1 MAIKSDLKEAMKH
14 AMKAKEQARLDTI
27 RMVLSAIQYEE
38 MQNKV
43 NELSDDQILNV
54 LKREVKKRKEEFEY
68 AEKASRPDLQEKLKV
83 EISTIEAFLP
93 AQLSEEKIEEL
104 LKSMKEANP
113 ELNLSLAMK
122 ALKESYSGQYDSKL
136 ASEVARK
143 VLG

>member
-1 MAIKSDLKEAMKH
+1 MPIKSDLKEAMKQ

-54 LKREVKKRKEEFEY
+54 LKREVKKRKEELEY
-68 AEKASRPDLQEKLKV
+68 AEKASRADLQEKLKV
-83 EISTIEAFLP
+83 EILTVEAFLP
-93 AQLSEEKIEEL
+93 AQLSEERIEEL

-113 ELNLSLAMK
+113 DLNLGAAMK
-122 ALKESYSGQYDSKL
+122 ALKESYAGQYDSKL

>member
-1 MAIKSDLKEAMKH
+1 MAIKSDLKEAMKQ

-43 NELSDDQILNV
+43 SELSEDQILNV
-54 LKREVKKRKEEFEY
+54 LKREVKKRKEEFDY

-93 AQLSEEKIEEL
+93 TQLSAEKIEEI
-104 LKSMKEANP
+104 LKSMKEVNP
-113 ELNLSLAMK
+113 ELNLGLAMK
-122 ALKESYSGQYDSKL
+122 ALKESYPGQYDSKL